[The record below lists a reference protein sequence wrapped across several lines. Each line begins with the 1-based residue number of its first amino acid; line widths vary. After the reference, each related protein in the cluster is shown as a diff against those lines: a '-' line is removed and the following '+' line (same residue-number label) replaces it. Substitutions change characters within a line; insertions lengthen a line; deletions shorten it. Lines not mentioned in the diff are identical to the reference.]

1 MSDHTKELHDSA
13 TETHLEE
20 PMEDGDNASS
30 GILLE
35 KADYDHSS
43 PEVTSLNSSTIL
55 DHPEDD
61 SKAEHGDNNDK
72 SSKLTPSKHAAPAVV
87 SNTPT
92 TRPFVTGVV
101 PAKPSNPAVPLSSS
115 TEVSMDVI
123 DLNQTMPWKVL
134 TPFISRETVLS
145 LAKMTA
151 INFILPF
158 INGVFLGFGEI
169 CAHELAYRWGW
180 IHSAHVVSVPGRRP
194 IGNEVGIRAAGVS
207 GAGSVGS
214 VSGTSGSGYAGS
226 RSGIGGLGRFE
237 DEFEVPNKTTTSR
250 F

>member
-1 MSDHTKELHDSA
+1 MSEHTKELHDSA

-35 KADYDHSS
+35 KADYEHSS
-43 PEVTSLNSSTIL
+43 PEVSSLNSSTIL

-61 SKAEHGDNNDK
+61 NKAEHGDSK
-72 SSKLTPSKHAAPAVV
+72 ETSSKTTSTKHAAPAIV
-87 SNTPT
+87 SNTPA

-101 PAKPSNPAVPLSSS
+101 PAKPANPAVPLSSS
-115 TEVSMDVI
+115 TELSTDVI
-123 DLNQTMPWKVL
+123 DLNQGMPWKIL
-134 TPFISRETVLS
+134 SPFISRETVLS

-180 IHSAHVVSVPGRRP
+180 IHSAHVTSVPGRRP

-214 VSGTSGSGYAGS
+214 VSGTAGSGYAGS

-237 DEFEVPNKTTTSR
+237 DEFEVSNRTTSSR

>member
-1 MSDHTKELHDSA
+1 MSDHTKELHDPA
-13 TETHLEE
+13 VETHLEE
-20 PMEDGDNASS
+20 PLEDGDNASS

-61 SKAEHGDNNDK
+61 SKAEHGDKGSKEK
-72 SSKLTPSKHAAPAVV
+72 SSKLTPTKHAAPAIA
-87 SNTPT
+87 SGTPI
-92 TRPFVTGVV
+92 TRPVIGAV
-101 PAKPSNPAVPLSSS
+101 PAKPVNPAVPLSSS
-115 TEVSMDVI
+115 SELSTDVV
-123 DLNQTMPWKVL
+123 DLSQTMPWKIL
-134 TPFISRETVLS
+134 APFISRETVIWLS
-145 LAKMTA
+145 KATA
-151 INFILPF
+151 INFFLPF

-180 IHSAHVVSVPGRRP
+180 INSAHVVNVPGRRAP
-194 IGNEVGIRAAGVS
+194 VGGDVGIRAAGS
-207 GAGSVGS
+207 
-214 VSGTSGSGYAGS
+214 SGSGYAGS

-237 DEFEVPNKTTTSR
+237 DEFEVSNKTATTTSH

>member
-1 MSDHTKELHDSA
+1 
-13 TETHLEE
+13 
-20 PMEDGDNASS
+20 MEDGDNASS

-35 KADYDHSS
+35 KSDYDHSS
-43 PEVTSLNSSTIL
+43 PEVSSLNSSTIL
-55 DHPEDD
+55 DHPEED
-61 SKAEHGDNNDK
+61 SKVEQGDNKDK
-72 SSKLTPSKHAAPAVV
+72 RSKLTSTNHAA
-87 SNTPT
+87 NIPT

-101 PAKPSNPAVPLSSS
+101 PAKPANPAVPLSSS
-115 TEVSMDVI
+115 TELSTDVI

-134 TPFISRETVLS
+134 APFISRETVLS

-237 DEFEVPNKTTTSR
+237 DELEVSNKTAASR